1 MGLYNLVS
9 FAGIFILLGFA
20 WLFSSDRRN
29 MNWRVIL
36 WGLTLQMLFA
46 LFVFVVPAGTR
57 IFFWINDAVVKVL
70 DCAGAGSRFVFGRL
84 ALPPGAVDADGNQ
97 SAGFIF
103 AFQGLPAI
111 VFFSALIGLLY
122 FFRIMPLVIRTFAYA
137 FTRLMRVSGAE
148 SLCVASEIFLGIE
161 SSLAVRPY
169 IDRMTKSELTTILT
183 AGMATVASNVL
194 AIYVFMLRTDFPAI
208 AGHLISASV
217 IAAPSALVMSKI
229 LMPESDRPVTLGLHV
244 KPEFAKD
251 ANAIEAVI
259 TGANAGMKLIIGIV
273 ALLLAF
279 LGLVALVDMLL
290 KGAGG
295 GLNSLLGIRADWS
308 LRGLLTWVFYP
319 FTLIIGIP
327 LRDAQVV
334 ARLIGE
340 RSILTEVTAYK
351 DLAVMLRQGAI
362 SDPRSTVICTYALC
376 GFAHV
381 ASLAVFVG
389 GISALA
395 PSRRG
400 DLARLG
406 PRALL
411 AATLACLMTAA
422 VAGTFYTHRML
433 LIK

>member
-1 MGLYNLVS
+1 MNIYNLVS

-20 WLFSSDRRN
+20 WLLSSNRRN

-36 WGLTLQMLFA
+36 WGLALQMLFA
-46 LFVFVVPAGTR
+46 LFIFVVPAGTR
-57 IFFWINDAVVKVL
+57 VFFWINDAVVKVL

-84 ALPPGAVDADGNQ
+84 ALPPGTADSDGNQ

-122 FFRIMPLVIRTFAYA
+122 FFRVMPLVIRGFAYA
-137 FTRLMRVSGAE
+137 FTRLMRISGAE

-169 IDRMTKSELTTILT
+169 IERMTKSELTTILT

-194 AIYVFMLRTDFPAI
+194 AIYVFMLRSDFPAI

-229 LMPESDRPVTLGLHV
+229 LLPESDRPVTLGLHV

-251 ANAIEAVI
+251 SNAIEAVI

-279 LGLVALVDMLL
+279 LGLVALVDMIL

-319 FTLIIGIP
+319 FTLIIGVP
-327 LRDAQVV
+327 VRDAAVV

-351 DLAVMLRQGAI
+351 DLAVLLKQGAI
-362 SDPRSTVICTYALC
+362 ADPRSTVIATYALC

-422 VAGTFYTHRML
+422 VAGTFYTQRML
-433 LIK
+433 LIQ

>member
-1 MGLYNLVS
+1 MGFYNLVS
-9 FAGIFILLGFA
+9 LAGIFILMGVA
-20 WLFSSDRRN
+20 WLLSSDRRR

-36 WGLTLQMLFA
+36 WGLALQALFA
-46 LFVFVVPAGTR
+46 LFIFVVPAGTSV
-57 IFFWINDAVVKVL
+57 FFWINDAVVKVL
-70 DCAGAGSRFVFGRL
+70 DCATAGSRFVFGRL
-84 ALPPGAVDADGNQ
+84 ALPPGSADGDGNE
-97 SAGFIF
+97 SLGFFF
-103 AFQGLPAI
+103 AFQGLPTI
-111 VFFSALIGLLY
+111 IFFSALMGLLY
-122 FFRIMPLVIRTFAYA
+122 FFRIMPLIIRGFAHA

-169 IDRMTKSELTTILT
+169 IERMTKSELTTILT

-194 AIYVFMLRTDFPAI
+194 AIYVFMLRSNFPAI

-217 IAAPSALVMSKI
+217 LAAPSALVMSKI

-244 KPEFAKD
+244 KPELARD
-251 ANAIEAVI
+251 DNAIEAI
-259 TGANAGMKLIIGIV
+259 IAGANAGMKLIIGI
-273 ALLLAF
+273 AGLLLAF
-279 LGLVALVDMLL
+279 LGLVALADLI
-290 KGAGG
+290 
-295 GLNSLLGIRADWS
+295 LNSLGGGINHLFGIRLDWS
-308 LRGLLTWVFYP
+308 LRALLGWVFYP
-319 FTLIIGIP
+319 FTLVIGVP
-327 LRDAQVV
+327 LQDATAV

-340 RSILTEVTAYK
+340 RSVLTEVTAYK
-351 DLAVMLRQGAI
+351 DLAVLLQQGAI
-362 SDPRSTVICTYALC
+362 SNPRSMVICTYALC

-422 VAGTFYTHRML
+422 VAGTFYNHRLL
-433 LIK
+433 LIR

>member
-1 MGLYNLVS
+1 MESYNLVS
-9 FAGIFILLGFA
+9 FAGIFVLLGFA
-20 WLFSSDRRN
+20 WLCSSDRRN
-29 MNWRVIL
+29 LNWRVIL
-36 WGLTLQMLFA
+36 WGLALQMAFA
-46 LFVFVVPAGTR
+46 LFIFVVPAGTKV
-57 IFFWINDAVVKVL
+57 FFWINGAVVKIL
-70 DCAGAGSRFVFGRL
+70 DCATAGSRFVFGRL
-84 ALPPGAVDADGNQ
+84 ALPPGTADSEG
-97 SAGFIF
+97 SESLGFFF
-103 AFQGLPAI
+103 AFQGLPTI
-111 VFFSALIGLLY
+111 VFFSALMALLY
-122 FFRIMPLVIRTFAYA
+122 FFGIMPLVIRGFATV

-161 SSLAVRPY
+161 SSFAVRPY
-169 IDRMTKSELTTILT
+169 IERMTKSELTTILT

-194 AIYVFMLRTDFPAI
+194 AIYVFMLRSNFPAI
-208 AGHLISASV
+208 AGHLISASL

-229 LMPESDRPVTLGLHV
+229 LMPESDKPVTLGLRV
-244 KPEFAKD
+244 KPEYTKD

-259 TGANAGMKLIIGIV
+259 NGANAGLKLIVGIC

-279 LGLVALVDMLL
+279 LGLVALADLIL
-290 KGAGG
+290 KGMGG
-295 GLNSLLGIRADWS
+295 GINHLFGIRLDWS
-308 LRGLLTWVFYP
+308 LRGLLGYVFYP
-319 FTLIIGIP
+319 FTLVIGVPIQ
-327 LRDAQVV
+327 DAAAV

-340 RSILTEVTAYK
+340 RSVLTEVTAYK
-351 DLAVMLRQGAI
+351 DLAVLLKQDAI
-362 SDPRSTVICTYALC
+362 SDPRSFVICAYALC

-422 VAGTFYTHRML
+422 VAGTFYSQKML
-433 LIK
+433 LIQ

>member
-1 MGLYNLVS
+1 MGFYNLVS

-20 WLFSSDRRN
+20 WILSSDRRN

-46 LFVFVVPAGTR
+46 LFIFVVPAGTR
-57 IFFWINDAVVKVL
+57 VFFWINDAVVKVL

-84 ALPPGAVDADGNQ
+84 ALPPGAVDADGNE

-122 FFRIMPLVIRTFAYA
+122 FFRVMPLVIRGFAYA

-148 SLCVASEIFLGIE
+148 SLCAASEIFLGIE

-169 IDRMTKSELTTILT
+169 IERMTKSELTTILT

-194 AIYVFMLRTDFPAI
+194 AIYVFMLRSDFPAI

-229 LMPESDRPVTLGLHV
+229 LMPESDKPVTLGLHV

-259 TGANAGMKLIIGIV
+259 AGANAGMKLIIGIV

-279 LGLVALVDMLL
+279 LGLVALADMIL

-295 GLNSLLGIRADWS
+295 GLNSLLGISVDWS

-319 FTLIIGIP
+319 FTLIIGVP
-327 LRDAQVV
+327 LRDAPAV

-340 RSILTEVTAYK
+340 RSVLTEVTAYK
-351 DLAVMLRQGAI
+351 DLAVLLRQGAI

-381 ASLAVFVG
+381 ASLAVFIG

-433 LIK
+433 LIQ